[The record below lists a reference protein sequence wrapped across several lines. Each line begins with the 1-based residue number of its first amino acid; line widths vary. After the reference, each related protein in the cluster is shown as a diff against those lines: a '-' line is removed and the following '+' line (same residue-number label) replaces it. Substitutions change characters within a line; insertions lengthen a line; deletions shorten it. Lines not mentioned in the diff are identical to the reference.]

1 MMDHKEPVVLNWA
14 WQGSRLTCRDD
25 GNLDN
30 AFESAVKAARNG
42 DETFECIEVIDEG
55 ESTFYS
61 LSDAQKYVEQWAEP
75 ALSEHETWAQV
86 YVELPGRGFALV
98 ESSAGYVEAADDVKW
113 WVEKLGDPDRVST
126 FTRHDA
132 MVINNLD
139 RLRKEQ
145 MGLAQDDE
153 ADTV

>member
-14 WQGSRLTCRDD
+14 WRGTTLTCRDD

-30 AFESAVKAARNG
+30 AFESAVKAARIG

-61 LSDAQKYVEQWAEP
+61 LSDAEKYVAQWAEP
-75 ALSEHETWAQV
+75 PLSAQDTWVHV

-98 ESSAGYVEAADDVKW
+98 ESSAGEVEAADDVKW
-113 WVEKLGDPDRVST
+113 WVEKLGDRHRVT
-126 FTRHDA
+126 TLTRDH
-132 MVINNLD
+132 VIVAHNLD